1 MNGILIIRKEKEYT
15 SHDVVAIVKK
25 ILKEKVG
32 HTGTLDP
39 MAQGVLPLLIG
50 KGTLIS
56 KYLINHDK
64 IYEVEL
70 QLGKRTET
78 LDSEGEIIEEIEV
91 DENLFEDN
99 IIEDTLKKFKGVQE
113 QTPPIYSAI
122 KVKGK
127 KLYEYARQGKEVEIP
142 KRTIEIYNIE
152 LINKD
157 KCFKT
162 ISFRVECS
170 KGTYIRSLCEE
181 IANKLNTIGYMKELN
196 RVKVGEFDIS
206 NSITINELKEQVDN
220 IEDKIISIEKIFEE
234 NKEIILNDRKKE
246 QVLNGVKISVELDDG
261 VYRLYNKDNIFLG
274 LGIVK
279 NETLKRDIII

>member
-99 IIEDTLKKFKGVQE
+99 IIEDTLKNFKGVQE

-142 KRTIEIYNIE
+142 KRTIEIYNID

-206 NSITINELKEQVDN
+206 NAITINELKEQIDN
-220 IEDKIISIEKIFEE
+220 IENKIISIEKIFEE

-274 LGIVK
+274 LGTVK